1 MGKISNRH
9 LVIILVI
16 LIAVLLILV
25 GVWQGSKKSNEKI
38 NASNATSTLPTKSRL
53 PLTEADKA
61 QLRHSLQFA
70 TPTSLAVQKL
80 LSNPESAAAQKI
92 QQELLNSIKPESA
105 RFLGIKEQ
113 QELLN
118 SIKNN

>member
-1 MGKISNRH
+1 MEELSNKR
-9 LVIILVI
+9 LIILLVI
-16 LIAVLLILV
+16 LVVVLLVLV
-25 GVWQGSKKSNEKI
+25 GVWQWVKKSNEQVDS
-38 NASNATSTLPTKSRL
+38 SNATSTLSTKPRSS
-53 PLTEADKA
+53 LTEKDKA

-70 TPTSLAVQKL
+70 TPTSVAVQKL

-105 RFLGIKEQ
+105 RILGIKEQ